1 MAGRRR
7 FASAAFAE
15 ADAGENVPGLAK
27 SIRRAYNLP
36 MTTRPNLVLVG
47 FMGSGKSSIGRAA
60 AHRLGFQFV
69 DTDALVIERAG
80 LEISEIFAR
89 HGEDHFRD
97 LETRVIESLSP
108 FTRYVIATGGGA
120 VLREQN
126 RQLLRELGYV
136 VLLTAS
142 PEIIYERVGRST
154 KRPLLQTADPKAVI
168 ARLLAERAPAYDATA
183 HLTIDTSALSR
194 DQTVD
199 QLCTA
204 ARNAFGWARV
214 PEV

>member
-1 MAGRRR
+1 MATSRR
-7 FASAAFAE
+7 FSSAAFAE
-15 ADAGENVPGLAK
+15 PANQPQPCLAK
-27 SIRRAYNLP
+27 SAAHAYNLP

-69 DTDALVIERAG
+69 DTDSLIIERAG

-89 HGEDHFRD
+89 HGEQHFRD
-97 LETRVIESLSP
+97 LETRAIESLSP

-126 RQLLRELGYV
+126 RALLRDLGYV

-142 PEIIYERVGRST
+142 PEVIYDRVGRSA
-154 KRPLLQTADPKAVI
+154 KRPLLQTTDPKAVI
-168 ARLLAERAPAYDATA
+168 AQLLAERAPAYDATA

-199 QLCTA
+199 QLCAA
-204 ARNAFGWARV
+204 ARASFGWVRD
-214 PEV
+214 PES